1 MKMDRKRIGERL
13 VKLRGNRTQEQVA
26 KALGISTSALAMYES
41 GKRVPRDEVKLA
53 IAEFYKSSIQEIFFA
68 A

>member
-1 MKMDRKRIGERL
+1 MDRKRIGERL

>member
-1 MKMDRKRIGERL
+1 MDRKRIGERL
-13 VKLRGNRTQEQVA
+13 IQLRGKRTQEQVA
-26 KALGISTSALAMYES
+26 KAVGISTSALAMYEA

-53 IAEFYKSSIQEIFFA
+53 IAEYYQSTIQEIFFA